1 MRRKRVVIAD
11 DLVPTL
17 NAVGDLLRP
26 AFDVVG
32 TACDGRAALETTL
45 KLDPD
50 LVVLEVSMPVM
61 SGIQA
66 AKELIRRR
74 SRARIVFLTVC
85 EDANTL
91 KACQA
96 VGGLGYVVKIS
107 MDKDLILALNEAHAG
122 RAFVSRFSSP
132 QQLP

>member
-1 MRRKRVVIAD
+1 
-11 DLVPTL
+11 
-17 NAVGDLLRP
+17 
-26 AFDVVG
+26 
-32 TACDGRAALETTL
+32 
-45 KLDPD
+45 
-50 LVVLEVSMPVM
+50 MPVM